1 MAARARQLCFPC
13 GCIGD
18 TQYFDRGVV
27 SVLQQ
32 PPSVMKRRQL
42 LPASPYGA
50 RAGDAVTLASRLQ
63 TTLHCLRRTM
73 WRKKRSFSLIHYL
86 APYLWGLSGQREV
99 VSCRGVGGKVLG
111 CWSVDMCLKLTSV
124 KNVDILD

>member
-73 WRKKRSFSLIHYL
+73 GRKKKIFQFDSLPG
-86 APYLWGLSGQREV
+86 ALSVG
-99 VSCRGVGGKVLG
+99 SILTKGGGFLHGGGGGVKF
-111 CWSVDMCLKLTSV
+111 
-124 KNVDILD
+124 